1 MAIETTV
8 TAEQLGKRCGV
19 NDEQERERLLALA
32 ISELDTALLKAFRPM
47 PTPEID
53 ECIYRIGRALK
64 DAGKTSTGASQLQV
78 DGGVAVPRA
87 PSDPLASSRKIIQRY
102 VAPF

>member
-1 MAIETTV
+1 MPIAPTV

-19 NDEQERERLLALA
+19 NDPDEQARLLALA
-32 ISELDTALLKAFRPM
+32 TKELDTALLRAFRPM
-47 PTPEID
+47 PIEEID
-53 ECIYRIGRALK
+53 ECIYRIGRAIR

-78 DGGVAVPRA
+78 DGGVAIPRS